1 MTTKQIRSQRISTT
15 KQKKKK
21 KQAKQQYYVSNFLT
35 DLNKY
40 KYVKKLCMFEFYTMA
55 LRRY

>member
-15 KQKKKK
+15 KQKKKTSK
-21 KQAKQQYYVSNFLT
+21 TQQYYVSNFLT